1 MGYVYILEN
10 DLMPG
15 LIKIGHTSKT
25 PEERVKELSAPTG
38 VPTPFKVAFKL
49 PSEKYKELEKEM
61 HRKLSDYRV
70 NSNREFFEYPVDEAI
85 RLLKKLGTA
94 KQNQI
99 EQEIVKGKKKFIVN
113 ILDSFKSFFRQPTSN
128 SQEPD
133 SEGEN
138 ESESDT
144 ETEYSE
150 RSIMPPPSTLY
161 TRGYQP
167 LQNDKKID
175 FDPSLNGKP
184 YYSEQ
189 NGFYW
194 AANHHGIAE
203 CIPPHIK
210 RIIHNEELEIA
221 STREQLEEEINQV
234 LERQEELEVQKHE
247 CEQEIRHRAQQL
259 AEKREELAGLKIR
272 VQALIETKPTP
283 SPVEEIPGD
292 SAKQPVETEID
303 KLRHGKDKLEAEI
316 SRKNQ
321 ELTSKKEEL
330 AGLEVQL
337 EAPTEIEL
345 NSSSAEVTSQDAT
358 SAKYRFS
365 RINFIAAIIATIL
378 FVFLA
383 CYLFVFYASAVDKA
397 FFLNKEQIGAQL
409 FQGQGIDASVNN
421 IVNPSALTKAF
432 QGEWNLIVLM
442 FPFVFL
448 AFAIALE
455 YFLEDRKWGWVICL
469 ASFTFIFDAILA
481 IQISRKI
488 HEANS
493 IRIFMENLINPETQQ
508 QQTEQQTFRIV
519 DLDMWTVIFCGF
531 VVSML
536 VSIIYYVM
544 KKRWEKVSLI
554 PEKSKASEIR
564 ESQIKNERTQREA
577 RIAILKTQIN
587 NLQNEVDQLNEKI
600 KSAQQEI
607 NERSRKQLEA
617 PIQTRIAVLKTEMK
631 NLQNELNSFNES
643 AAIIQQRIDANQAK
657 IEELSK
663 QLSRRVVNR
672 NKMESQV
679 NSFLNGWCRFIVHNS
694 DGTPDVSV
702 QIERIKETAADTIN
716 EYYSGAPDYSSQS

>member
-144 ETEYSE
+144 ETESSE
-150 RSIMPPPSTLY
+150 RSIMPPPLTPTTLY

-247 CEQEIRHRAQQL
+247 CEQAIRHRAQQL
-259 AEKREELAGLKIR
+259 AEKREELAGLKVR

-283 SPVEEIPGD
+283 SPVEEIPDD

-303 KLRHGKDKLEAEI
+303 KLRHGKDKLQAEI

-358 SAKYRFS
+358 SAKYQFS
-365 RINFIAAIIATIL
+365 WINIIAAMIATIL

-397 FFLNKEQIGAQL
+397 FFLNREAIQAQL
-409 FQGQGIDASVNN
+409 SQGTYAGVND
-421 IVNPSALTKAF
+421 IVNPSALAKAL

-455 YFLEDRKWGWVICL
+455 YFLEDRKWVWVICL
-469 ASFTFIFDAILA
+469 AAFTFIFDAILA
-481 IQISRKI
+481 IQISKKI
-488 HEANS
+488 HLAKRLMGQE
-493 IRIFMENLINPETQQ
+493 
-508 QQTEQQTFRIV
+508 TEQWTFRMN

-544 KKRWEKVSLI
+544 KRRWERVSPI
-554 PEKSKASEIR
+554 PERSKASEIR

-577 RIAILKTQIN
+577 RIAVLKTQTD

-600 KSAQQEI
+600 KSAQHEI

-631 NLQNELNSFNES
+631 NLQNELNQFNES

-679 NSFLNGWCRFIVHNS
+679 NSFLNGWCRFVVHNS

-716 EYYSGAPDYSSQS
+716 EYYSGTPDYSSQS